1 MSFVRDRDAGPA
13 VAARQGRLP
22 CHFSRPCSDSGTP
35 PSRIPPRRT
44 PARASAAHIPLG
56 YSLLI
61 PARLPP
67 PSATTSREHPRFGR
81 SAHLRRRSSRA
92 RKAVL
97 TAAAP
102 YVARPPRS
110 RAVPARSAV
119 FMLTRTVKIELPF
132 AMQPKSRHPLRRIPT
147 WLALSAGIMIGLFVA
162 KMFSAV
168 SSASLFY
175 NLGIYAHHENKA
187 ARLSVVFLSP
197 RCARIS
203 TQVPSIPATC
213 LHPRRGFRVLL
224 HFRALTM
231 SMRQRFRD
239 LHSATGACG
248 YPY

>member
-67 PSATTSREHPRFGR
+67 PSATTGREHPRFGR

-102 YVARPPRS
+102 YVARSLRL
-110 RAVPARSAV
+110 RAVLARSAV

-175 NLGIYAHHENKA
+175 NLGIYAHMKTRQYA
-187 ARLSVVFLSP
+187 CQSFSCL